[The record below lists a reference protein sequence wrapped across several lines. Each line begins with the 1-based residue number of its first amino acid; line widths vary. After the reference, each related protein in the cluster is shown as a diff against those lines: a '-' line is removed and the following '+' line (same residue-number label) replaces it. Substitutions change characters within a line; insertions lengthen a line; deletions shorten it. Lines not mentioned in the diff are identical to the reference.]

1 MKRYMKYL
9 ILVICVMTMIGFK
22 NVNAK
27 EVYYTNEKGFSFTQE
42 EYNFFKNVYGKKFVQ
57 KYFDQDVYNQYSDI
71 DISTAQVNTKRVSTN
86 GSRQNP
92 MRDNPYYYTP
102 AKSIR
107 ISSVTSPV
115 LNRIVQTVEWF
126 GEPTV
131 KSYDDLGAYLE
142 GPTRITTP
150 YTVIYSSLTN
160 STEEAIKYDTD
171 GFGAVL
177 QVPNG
182 DDVMAT
188 QVFYYTGTGTI
199 YGSYQH
205 AASTSSLSIAQM
217 FNIDV
222 TGFGG
227 VFDFYGDAYYIYDGM
242 IGVDID
248 V

>member
-1 MKRYMKYL
+1 MKRYMKFLVL
-9 ILVICVMTMIGFK
+9 IICIMTLFGFK

-42 EYNFFKNVYGKKFVQ
+42 EYNFFENVYGKKFVK
-57 KYFDQDVYNQYSDI
+57 KYLDQDVYNQFLDV
-71 DISTAQVNTKRVSTN
+71 DFSTVQVNTKQVSTN

-92 MRDNPYYYTP
+92 VRDNPYYYTP

-107 ISSVTSPV
+107 ISSVSTPV
-115 LNRIVQTVEWF
+115 MNRIVQTVEWF

-142 GPTRITTP
+142 GPTRIGTP
-150 YTVIYSSLTN
+150 NTLIYSSL
-160 STEEAIKYDTD
+160 SDSPAEAIKYDTD
-171 GFGAVL
+171 GFGAVVK
-177 QVPNG
+177 VPNG

-188 QVFYYTGTGTI
+188 QIFYYTGTGTI

-205 AASTSSLSIAQM
+205 AASESSLSIAQM
-217 FNIDV
+217 FDID
-222 TGFGG
+222 TSGFGG
-227 VFDFYGDAYYIYDGM
+227 VFDFYGDAYYIYDAM
-242 IGVDID
+242 LGVDID